1 MTNRERFIK
10 TLKCEPIG
18 GQVPTF
24 ELVFFLTM
32 EAFGKVHPAQ
42 RRYDQWNQMS
52 QRERTLHMNEM
63 AQLYIDTA
71 KRYGHSA
78 IMIHPVLGDLENTQ
92 WLIETIREKSGDEYF
107 LLAHGDPTWAIPDG
121 NSMMD
126 FAVKMYE
133 DPDALNDESARRM
146 EEALEFARKLH
157 ERGHGLDGFALCSD
171 YCFNTNPFFSNEAFE
186 ELIVPYLKETIAEYR
201 KMGYYSIKHT
211 DGNMMPI
218 LKQIADCKPDA
229 IHSLDPQ
236 GGVTIPEVRKIVGEN
251 IALCGNVNC
260 GLLQTGT
267 EEEATEDV
275 MRSLR
280 EGMATGKGYVFCTS
294 NCAYTGLPLERYEM
308 MNELWK
314 KYGHYK

>member
-24 ELVFFLTM
+24 ELVFFLNM

-133 DPDALNDESARRM
+133 DPDALNDESAKRM
-146 EEALEFARKLH
+146 EEALEFAAGSGCDALAVAIGTAHGVYKEKPKLNLQCLH
-157 ERGHGLDGFALCSD
+157 AIAGACEIPLVLHGGSGLSD
-171 YCFNTNPFFSNEAFE
+171 DDFRACVAGGISKINIFTHNNLTAARAAQAAFSEKTGAFE
-186 ELIVPYLKETIAEYR
+186 L
-201 KMGYYSIKHT
+201 
-211 DGNMMPI
+211 MPI
-218 LKQIADCKPDA
+218 VA
-229 IHSLDPQ
+229 
-236 GGVTIPEVRKIVGEN
+236 
-251 IALCGNVNC
+251 
-260 GLLQTGT
+260 
-267 EEEATEDV
+267 EAV
-275 MRSLR
+275 KR
-280 EGMATGKGYVFCTS
+280 ETMHHIKVFGSDGK
-294 NCAYTGLPLERYEM
+294 A
-308 MNELWK
+308 
-314 KYGHYK
+314 